1 MMKICISAKV
11 LGTKHNLLT
20 DFESTNTWTGEV
32 PADALAFG
40 FDENADFDVI
50 SKLTGI
56 AIPAAPDDKYLLP
69 FKGKNIK
76 KVLWPEALPKNV
88 YKKYFESIQNAI
100 CENLKSDQYE
110 YFNSRLKRQQK
121 LISSLQPACID
132 EQVFARRYADPTTVN
147 KSVLTSFTPMKGVT
161 RKVGYNLTGTST
173 GRLTIS
179 EGPQILTLK
188 AEMRDILTSRYE
200 GGKIMQF
207 DYVSLEPRV
216 ALILSGQ
223 DPVKDIYTDLC
234 DKVLDSQHGRQ
245 TAKLLT
251 IATLYG
257 MGVRRVKELIGVSK
271 QTAYDVLKKLEIFF
285 GVGEVKAHLEE
296 EAKSGFIKNHF
307 GRNIRVRNDASHV
320 LYNNYIQSSA
330 MDAALEGFY
339 QIVQGA
345 EKEGHKCVPLFLLHD
360 AIIFDCHPE
369 CFDKLEDIMA
379 PGQQI
384 PAFKSRL
391 YMGAEEL

>member
-1 MMKICISAKV
+1 MSDFQSLNVWTDEPPEDCSRIGCYPEDNLSIISR
-11 LGTKHNLLT
+11 
-20 DFESTNTWTGEV
+20 
-32 PADALAFG
+32 
-40 FDENADFDVI
+40 
-50 SKLTGI
+50 LTGI
-56 AIPAAPDDKYLLP
+56 EIPVIPEEKYLIP
-69 FKGKNIK
+69 FQRLGLK
-76 KVLWPEALPKNV
+76 KVLWSKSMPRKA
-88 YKKYFESIQNAI
+88 YKDYFQRIQNAI
-100 CENLKSDQYE
+100 RLNVASDQYE
-110 YFNSRLKRQQK
+110 YFENRITRQQK
-121 LISSLQPACID
+121 LISSLQPAHID
-132 EQVFARRYADPTTVN
+132 EKIFARRYADPATVN

-271 QTAYDVLKKLEIFF
+271 HTAYEVLKKLEIFF
-285 GVGEVKAHLEE
+285 GVSEVKAHLEE

-339 QIVQGA
+339 QIVQGV
-345 EKEGHKCVPLFLLHD
+345 EEEGHKCVPLFLLHD

>member
-1 MMKICISAKV
+1 MSDFQSLNVWTDEPPEDCSRIGFYPEDDLSIISR
-11 LGTKHNLLT
+11 
-20 DFESTNTWTGEV
+20 
-32 PADALAFG
+32 
-40 FDENADFDVI
+40 
-50 SKLTGI
+50 LTGI
-56 AIPAAPDDKYLLP
+56 EIPAIPEEKYLIP
-69 FKGKNIK
+69 FQRLGLK
-76 KVLWPEALPKNV
+76 KVLWSKSMPRKA
-88 YKKYFESIQNAI
+88 YKDYFQRIQNAI
-100 CENLKSDQYE
+100 RLNVASDQYE
-110 YFNSRLKRQQK
+110 YFENRIARQQK
-121 LISSLQPACID
+121 LISSLQPAHID
-132 EQVFARRYADPTTVN
+132 EKIFARRYADPATVN
-147 KSVLTSFTPMKGVT
+147 KTVLTSFTPIKGVT

-271 QTAYDVLKKLEIFF
+271 HTAYEVLKKLEIFF
-285 GVGEVKAHLEE
+285 GVSEVKAHLEE
-296 EAKSGFIKNHF
+296 EAKSGFIKNYF

-339 QIVQGA
+339 QIVQGV

>member
-1 MMKICISAKV
+1 MSDFQSLNAWTDEPPEDCSRIGFYPEDDLAIISR
-11 LGTKHNLLT
+11 
-20 DFESTNTWTGEV
+20 
-32 PADALAFG
+32 
-40 FDENADFDVI
+40 
-50 SKLTGI
+50 LTGI
-56 AIPAAPDDKYLLP
+56 EIPATPEEKYLIP
-69 FKGKNIK
+69 FQRLGLK
-76 KVLWPEALPKNV
+76 KALWSKSMPRKA
-88 YKKYFESIQNAI
+88 YKDYFQRIQNAI
-100 CENLKSDQYE
+100 RLNVASDQYE
-110 YFNSRLKRQQK
+110 YFENRITRQQK
-121 LISSLQPACID
+121 LISSLQPAHID
-132 EQVFARRYADPTTVN
+132 EKIFARRYADPATVN
-147 KSVLTSFTPMKGVT
+147 KSVLTSFTPMKGAT

-271 QTAYDVLKKLEIFF
+271 HTAYEVLKKLEIFF
-285 GVGEVKAHLEE
+285 GVSEVKAHLEE

-339 QIVQGA
+339 QIVQGV
-345 EKEGHKCVPLFLLHD
+345 EREGDKCVPLFLLHD

-379 PGQQI
+379 SGQQI

>member
-1 MMKICISAKV
+1 MKVCISAKV
-11 LGTKHNLLT
+11 LGTDLNLLT
-20 DFESTNTWTGEV
+20 DFKSINSWTCEV
-32 PADALAFG
+32 PSDSLAFG
-40 FDENADFDVI
+40 FDKSDDLRLI
-50 SKLTGI
+50 SSLTGI
-56 AIPAAPDDKYLLP
+56 ELPLEPDKRYARP
-69 FKGKNIK
+69 FTGRNVKNIC
-76 KVLWPEALPKNV
+76 WPDALPKSA
-88 YKKYFESIQNAI
+88 YRKYFESIQNAI

-121 LISSLQPACID
+121 LISSLQPAQID
-132 EQVFARRYADPTTVN
+132 EKIFARRYADPATVN
-147 KSVLTSFTPMKGVT
+147 KSVLTTFTPMKGVT
-161 RKVGYNLTGTST
+161 KKVGYNLAGTST
-173 GRLTIS
+173 GRLTVS

-188 AEMRDILTSRYE
+188 SEMRDILSSRYE

-271 QTAYDVLKKLEIFF
+271 HTAYEVLKKLEIFF
-285 GVGEVKAHLEE
+285 GVSEVKAHLEE

-339 QIVQGA
+339 QIVQGV
-345 EKEGHKCVPLFLLHD
+345 EKEGHKCAPLFLLHD

>member
-1 MMKICISAKV
+1 MMKICISSKV
-11 LGTKHNLLT
+11 LGTEHNLLT
-20 DFESTNTWTGEV
+20 DFKSISKWTDDV
-32 PADALAFG
+32 PDDSLTFG
-40 FDENADFDVI
+40 FDKCGEFSLISNLSGIVI
-50 SKLTGI
+50 PTS
-56 AIPAAPDDKYLLP
+56 PSDNYSRP
-69 FKGKNIK
+69 FAGKNIK
-76 KVLWPEALPKNV
+76 NVLWTEALPKSA

-121 LISSLQPACID
+121 LISSLQPAHID
-132 EQVFARRYADPTTVN
+132 EQVFARRYADPATVN
-147 KSVLTSFTPMKGVT
+147 KSVLASFAPMKGTT

-207 DYVSLEPRV
+207 DYVSLEPRI

-223 DPVKDIYTDLC
+223 DPVRDIYTDLSS
-234 DKVLDSQHGRQ
+234 KVLDSQHARQ

-271 QTAYDVLKKLEIFF
+271 HTAFEVLKKLETFF

-339 QIVQGA
+339 QIVQGV

-369 CFDKLEDIMA
+369 CFDKLEDIMR
-379 PGQQI
+379 PGQTLS
-384 PAFKSRL
+384 AFDSCL

>member
-1 MMKICISAKV
+1 MKICIHKKV
-11 LGTKHNLLT
+11 LGTEHHLVSDFDSCNLWVDQPPDNCYMFGFSSHDELNVI
-20 DFESTNTWTGEV
+20 STLSGTPIPQCPDSKYAAPFKALGLR
-32 PADALAFG
+32 DALW
-40 FDENADFDVI
+40 
-50 SKLTGI
+50 SKSMPRH
-56 AIPAAPDDKYLLP
+56 A
-69 FKGKNIK
+69 
-76 KVLWPEALPKNV
+76 
-88 YKKYFESIQNAI
+88 YKKYFQSIQNAVGA
-100 CENLKSDQYE
+100 NLKSDQYE
-110 YFNSRLKRQQK
+110 YFKKRISRQQK
-121 LISSLQPACID
+121 LISSLQPAHID
-132 EQVFARRYADPTTVN
+132 EKIFARRYADPATVN
-147 KSVLTSFTPMKGVT
+147 KSVLASFTPMKGVT

-339 QIVQGA
+339 QIVQGV

>member
-1 MMKICISAKV
+1 MKVCIHK
-11 LGTKHNLLT
+11 NLLGSDQHLQT
-20 DFESTNTWTGEV
+20 DFEKETTWV
-32 PADALAFG
+32 SSPCPSSHLFG
-40 FDENADFDVI
+40 FSESDDITVI
-50 SKLTGI
+50 AKLSGVGIPTEPDLKFAKPFQKLGIKLVDWSK
-56 AIPAAPDDKYLLP
+56 
-69 FKGKNIK
+69 
-76 KVLWPEALPKNV
+76 ALPRS
-88 YKKYFESIQNAI
+88 KYRKYAESIQNAI
-100 CENLKSDQYE
+100 RENLKSDQYE
-110 YFNSRLKRQQK
+110 YFKDRVTRQQK
-121 LISSLQPACID
+121 LISSLQPAHID
-132 EQVFARRYADPTTVN
+132 EKIFARRYADPTTVN
-147 KSVLTSFTPMKGVT
+147 KSVLATFTPMKGVT

-271 QTAYDVLKKLEIFF
+271 HTAYEVLKKLEIFF
-285 GVGEVKAHLEE
+285 GVSEVKAHLEE

-339 QIVQGA
+339 QIVQGV

>member
-1 MMKICISAKV
+1 MICVNKSI
-11 LGTKHNLLT
+11 LGTDLHLLT
-20 DFESTNTWTGEV
+20 DFEQESKWVSDLPEGCT
-32 PADALAFG
+32 PFG
-40 FDENADFDVI
+40 FSGQGNLDVV
-50 SKLTGI
+50 STLSGI
-56 AIPAAPDDKYLLP
+56 EIPRSPGEKYTKP
-69 FKGKNIK
+69 FKHTGVKSIAWSN
-76 KVLWPEALPKNV
+76 ALPKTQ
-88 YKKYFESIQNAI
+88 YKKYFKSVQDAI
-100 CENLKSDQYE
+100 RENLKSDQYE
-110 YFNSRLKRQQK
+110 YFKNRVTRQQK
-121 LISSLQPACID
+121 LISSLQPAHID
-132 EQVFARRYADPTTVN
+132 KDIFARRYADPATVN

-161 RKVGYNLTGTST
+161 KKVGYNLTGTST

-223 DPVKDIYTDLC
+223 DPIKDIYTDLC

-271 QTAYDVLKKLEIFF
+271 HTAYEVLKKLEIFF
-285 GVGEVKAHLEE
+285 GVSEVKAHLEE
-296 EAKSGFIKNHF
+296 EAKTGFIKNYF

-339 QIVQGA
+339 QIVQGV
-345 EKEGHKCVPLFLLHD
+345 EEEGHKCVPLFLLHD

>member
-1 MMKICISAKV
+1 MKVCINQSI
-11 LGTKHNLLT
+11 LGSEQHLVT
-20 DFESTNTWTGEV
+20 DFESGASWVNEA
-32 PADALAFG
+32 PADALTVG
-40 FDENADFDVI
+40 FSESEEFQVI
-50 SKLTGI
+50 SKLSGVS
-56 AIPAAPDDKYLLP
+56 IPRHPDPKFAAP
-69 FKGKNIK
+69 FKTSGIKNI
-76 KVLWPEALPKNV
+76 LWSQALPRSV
-88 YKKYFESIQNAI
+88 YKKYFQNIQDAIRLNAD
-100 CENLKSDQYE
+100 SDQYE
-110 YFNSRLKRQQK
+110 YFNERISRQQK
-121 LISSLQPACID
+121 LISSLQPAHID
-132 EQVFARRYADPTTVN
+132 EKVFARRYADPTTVN
-147 KSVLTSFTPMKGVT
+147 KSVLASFSPMKGVT

-339 QIVQGA
+339 QIVQGV

-369 CFDKLEDIMA
+369 CFDKLDDIMM
-379 PGQQI
+379 PGQNL
-384 PAFKSRL
+384 PAFSSRL

>member
-1 MMKICISAKV
+1 MYICIHKSI
-11 LGTKHNLLT
+11 LGTQKHLVT
-20 DFESTNTWTGEV
+20 DFESSSSWVDELSENY
-32 PADALAFG
+32 LSFG
-40 FDENADFDVI
+40 FDHNEDMKVI
-50 SKLTGI
+50 SNLSGI
-56 AIPAAPDDKYLLP
+56 KVPHNPGAKYFLP
-69 FKGKNIK
+69 YQRLGLK
-76 KVLWPEALPKNV
+76 EALWSKAMPRKA
-88 YKKYFESIQNAI
+88 YKKYFQSVQDAI
-100 CENLKSDQYE
+100 CANLGSDQYE
-110 YFNSRLKRQQK
+110 YFKNRVARQQK
-121 LISSLQPACID
+121 LISSLQPAHID
-132 EQVFARRYADPTTVN
+132 EKVFARRYADPATVN
-147 KSVLTSFTPMKGVT
+147 KSVLASFSPMKGVT

-234 DKVLDSQHGRQ
+234 GKVLDSQHGRQ

-339 QIVQGA
+339 QIVQGV

>member
-1 MMKICISAKV
+1 MKVCINQRI
-11 LGTKHNLLT
+11 LGSEQHLVT
-20 DFESTNTWTGEV
+20 DFKSGASWVSDV
-32 PADALAFG
+32 PSGVLTVG
-40 FDENADFDVI
+40 FDDREALRVI
-50 SKLTGI
+50 SQLSGI
-56 AIPAAPDDKYLLP
+56 PVPVKPDSKFANP
-69 FKGKNIK
+69 FKTSGLKNI
-76 KVLWPEALPKNV
+76 LWSQALPKGV
-88 YKKYFESIQNAI
+88 YKKYFQSIQDAIRLNA
-100 CENLKSDQYE
+100 ESDQYE
-110 YFNSRLKRQQK
+110 YFKNRVSRQQK
-121 LISSLQPACID
+121 LISSLQPAHID
-132 EQVFARRYADPTTVN
+132 EKIFARRYADPTTVN
-147 KSVLTSFTPMKGVT
+147 KSVLASFTPMKGVT

-339 QIVQGA
+339 QIVQGV
-345 EKEGHKCVPLFLLHD
+345 EKEDHKCVPLFLLHD

>member
-1 MMKICISAKV
+1 MNYCIHKSV
-11 LGTKHNLLT
+11 LGTDRHLVSDFQSLNVWT
-20 DFESTNTWTGEV
+20 DEPPEDCSRI
-32 PADALAFG
+32 G
-40 FDENADFDVI
+40 FYPEDDLSII
-50 SKLTGI
+50 SRLTGI
-56 AIPAAPDDKYLLP
+56 EIPVIPEEKYLIP
-69 FKGKNIK
+69 FQRLGLK
-76 KVLWPEALPKNV
+76 KVLWSKSMPRKA
-88 YKKYFESIQNAI
+88 YKDYFQRIQNAI
-100 CENLKSDQYE
+100 RLNVASDQYE
-110 YFNSRLKRQQK
+110 YFENRITRQQK
-121 LISSLQPACID
+121 LISSLQPAHID
-132 EQVFARRYADPTTVN
+132 EKIFARRYADPATVN
-147 KSVLTSFTPMKGVT
+147 KSVLSSFAPMKGVT

-188 AEMRDILTSRYE
+188 AEMRDILASRYE

-271 QTAYDVLKKLEIFF
+271 HTAYEVLKKLEVFF
-285 GVGEVKAHLEE
+285 GVSEVKAHLEE

-339 QIVQGA
+339 QIVQGV
-345 EKEGHKCVPLFLLHD
+345 EEEGHKCVPLFLLHD

>member
-1 MMKICISAKV
+1 MICVNKSI
-11 LGTKHNLLT
+11 LGTDLHLLT
-20 DFESTNTWTGEV
+20 DFDQESKWVSDLPEGCT
-32 PADALAFG
+32 PFG
-40 FDENADFDVI
+40 FNGQGNLDVV
-50 SKLTGI
+50 STLSGI
-56 AIPAAPDDKYLLP
+56 QIPRAPDEKYTKP
-69 FKGKNIK
+69 FRRTGVKSIAWSK
-76 KVLWPEALPKNV
+76 ALPKAQ
-88 YKKYFESIQNAI
+88 YKKYFKSVQDAI
-100 CENLKSDQYE
+100 RENLKSDQYE
-110 YFNSRLKRQQK
+110 YFKDRVARQQK
-121 LISSLQPACID
+121 LISSLQPAHID
-132 EQVFARRYADPTTVN
+132 EKIFARRYADPTTVN

-320 LYNNYIQSSA
+320 LYNNYIQYTA

-339 QIVQGA
+339 QNVQGV

-379 PGQQI
+379 PGQNL

>member
-1 MMKICISAKV
+1 MKICIHQRV
-11 LGTKHNLLT
+11 LGTEQHLVT
-20 DFESTNTWTGEV
+20 DFESEATWVSEQ
-32 PADALAFG
+32 PADILTWG
-40 FDENADFDVI
+40 FNDQESFRVI
-50 SKLTGI
+50 SNLTGI
-56 AIPAAPDDKYLLP
+56 KIPDSPHAKFLSPYKSSRL
-69 FKGKNIK
+69 KNI
-76 KVLWPEALPKNV
+76 LWSQALPKKAYRN
-88 YKKYFESIQNAI
+88 YFQSIQNAARLNA
-100 CENLKSDQYE
+100 ESDQYE
-110 YFNSRLKRQQK
+110 YFKNRIARQQK
-121 LISSLQPACID
+121 LISSLQPAHID
-132 EQVFARRYADPTTVN
+132 KDIFARRYADPTTVN
-147 KSVLTSFTPMKGVT
+147 KSVLTSFTPMKGVAK
-161 RKVGYNLTGTST
+161 KVGYNLTGTAT
-173 GRLTIS
+173 GRLTIL

-188 AEMRDILTSRYE
+188 AEMRDILASRYE

-234 DKVLDSQHGRQ
+234 GKVLDSQHGRQ

-257 MGVRRVKELIGVSK
+257 MGVRRVKDLIGVSK

-339 QIVQGA
+339 QIVQGV

>member
-1 MMKICISAKV
+1 VSDFKTLNMWTDEPPKDCVWVGFHPEDDLSIISRLSGIKIPKQ
-11 LGTKHNLLT
+11 
-20 DFESTNTWTGEV
+20 
-32 PADALAFG
+32 P
-40 FDENADFDVI
+40 DE
-50 SKLTGI
+50 
-56 AIPAAPDDKYLLP
+56 KYLVP
-69 FKGKNIK
+69 FQRLGLK
-76 KVLWPEALPKNV
+76 KVLWSKALPKKA
-88 YKKYFESIQNAI
+88 YRDYFQSIQDAARLNVT
-100 CENLKSDQYE
+100 SDQYE
-110 YFNSRLKRQQK
+110 YFRNRISGQQK
-121 LISSLQPACID
+121 LISSLQPAYID
-132 EQVFARRYADPTTVN
+132 EQIFARRYADPTTVN
-147 KSVLTSFTPMKGVT
+147 KSVLASFSPMKGVT

-207 DYVSLEPRV
+207 DYVSLEPRI

-234 DKVLDSQHGRQ
+234 AKVLDSQHGRQ

-271 QTAYDVLKKLEIFF
+271 HTALDVLKKLEIFF
-285 GVGEVKAHLEE
+285 GVGEVKAYLEE

-307 GRNIRVRNDASHV
+307 GRNIRVRNNASHI
-320 LYNNYIQSSA
+320 LYNNFIQSSA

-339 QIVQGA
+339 QLVQGV

-369 CFDKLEDIMA
+369 CFDKLDDIMM
-379 PGQQI
+379 PGQNL
-384 PAFKSRL
+384 PAFSSRL

>member
-1 MMKICISAKV
+1 MKVCIHKNL
-11 LGTKHNLLT
+11 LGTEKHLQT
-20 DFESTNTWTGEV
+20 DFKEKSAWVDSVSQNC
-32 PADALAFG
+32 LCFG
-40 FDENADFDVI
+40 FDKSDVLSVI
-50 SKLTGI
+50 SKLSGI
-56 AIPAAPDDKYLLP
+56 EIPAAPDEKFSKP
-69 FKGKNIK
+69 FRGSHVKNI
-76 KVLWPEALPKNV
+76 LWSEAIPKPL
-88 YKKYFESIQNAI
+88 YKKYFQSIQDAI
-100 CENLKSDQYE
+100 SENLKSDQYK
-110 YFNSRLKRQQK
+110 YFRNRISGQQK
-121 LISSLQPACID
+121 LISSLQPAYID
-132 EQVFARRYADPTTVN
+132 EQIFARRYADPATVN
-147 KSVLTSFTPMKGVT
+147 KSVLASFSPMKGVT

-234 DKVLDSQHGRQ
+234 AKVLDSQHGRQ

-271 QTAYDVLKKLEIFF
+271 HTALDVLKKLEIFF

-307 GRNIRVRNDASHV
+307 GRNIRVRNNASHV
-320 LYNNYIQSSA
+320 LYNNFIQSSA

-339 QIVQGA
+339 QIVQGV

-369 CFDKLEDIMA
+369 CFDKLEDIMK
-379 PGQQI
+379 PGQTL
-384 PAFKSRL
+384 PAFSSRL
-391 YMGAEEL
+391 YMSAEEL

>member
-1 MMKICISAKV
+1 MKICISAKV
-11 LGTKHNLLT
+11 LGTEHNLLT
-20 DFESTNTWTGEV
+20 DFESINFWTGEV
-32 PADALAFG
+32 PDDSLAFG
-40 FDENADFDVI
+40 FKKHGDFDLI
-50 SKLTGI
+50 SSLSGI
-56 AIPAAPDDKYLLP
+56 EIPTSPDDKYSRP
-69 FKGKNIK
+69 FVGKNIK
-76 KVLWPEALPKNV
+76 QVLWAEALPRSV
-88 YKKYFESIQNAI
+88 YKKYFESVQVAI

-110 YFNSRLKRQQK
+110 YFNSRLKHQQK
-121 LISSLQPACID
+121 LISSLQPAHID
-132 EQVFARRYADPTTVN
+132 ENIFARRYADPTTVN
-147 KSVLTSFTPMKGVT
+147 KSVLASFAPMKGVT

-234 DKVLDSQHGRQ
+234 DKVLDNQHGRQ

-271 QTAYDVLKKLEIFF
+271 QTALDVLKKLEIFF

-307 GRNIRVRNDASHV
+307 GRNIRVRNNASHV
-320 LYNNYIQSSA
+320 LYNNFIQSSA

-339 QIVQGA
+339 QLVQGV

-369 CFDKLEDIMA
+369 CFDKLDDIMM
-379 PGQQI
+379 PGQNL
-384 PAFKSRL
+384 PAFSSRL

>member
-1 MMKICISAKV
+1 VKICIHQRV
-11 LGTKHNLLT
+11 LGTEQHLVT
-20 DFESTNTWTGEV
+20 DFESEATWVSEQ
-32 PADALAFG
+32 PAGILTWG
-40 FDENADFDVI
+40 FNDQESFRVI
-50 SKLTGI
+50 SNLTGI
-56 AIPAAPDDKYLLP
+56 EIPDSPHAKFLSPYKSSRL
-69 FKGKNIK
+69 KNI
-76 KVLWPEALPKNV
+76 LWSQALPKKAYRN
-88 YKKYFESIQNAI
+88 YFQSIQNAARLNA
-100 CENLKSDQYE
+100 ESDQYE
-110 YFNSRLKRQQK
+110 YFKNRIARQQK

>member
-1 MMKICISAKV
+1 MFICINKKV
-11 LGTKHNLLT
+11 LGTPRHLFT
-20 DFESTNTWTGEV
+20 DFEEQSTWVDEA
-32 PADALAFG
+32 PEDCFLFG
-40 FDENADFDVI
+40 F
-50 SKLTGI
+50 SKNEDLSILESLSGVEVRKN
-56 AIPAAPDDKYLLP
+56 PPEKYFKP
-69 FKGKNIK
+69 FKGS
-76 KVLWPEALPKNV
+76 NV
-88 YKKYFESIQNAI
+88 RQIAWKDAIPRSQYKRYIQNVQNDI
-100 CENLKSDQYE
+100 RKILCSDQRE
-110 YFNSRLKRQQK
+110 YLEKRIRNQQK
-121 LISSLQPACID
+121 LISSLQPAHID
-132 EQVFARRYADPTTVN
+132 EKIFARRYADPTTVN

-161 RKVGYNLTGTST
+161 KKVGYNLTGTST

-271 QTAYDVLKKLEIFF
+271 HTAYEVLKKLEIFF
-285 GVGEVKAHLEE
+285 GVSEVKAHLEE

-307 GRNIRVRNDASHV
+307 GRNIRVRNDAPHV

-339 QIVQGA
+339 QIVQGV
-345 EKEGHKCVPLFLLHD
+345 EKEDHKCVPLFLLHD

-384 PAFKSRL
+384 PAFKSQL

>member
-1 MMKICISAKV
+1 MFICINKKV
-11 LGTKHNLLT
+11 LGTPRHLFT
-20 DFESTNTWTGEV
+20 DFEEQSAWVDEA
-32 PADALAFG
+32 PEDCFLFG
-40 FDENADFDVI
+40 F
-50 SKLTGI
+50 SKNEDLSILESLSGVEVRKN
-56 AIPAAPDDKYLLP
+56 PPEKYFKP
-69 FKGKNIK
+69 FKGS
-76 KVLWPEALPKNV
+76 NV
-88 YKKYFESIQNAI
+88 RQIAWKDAIPRSQYKRYIQNVQNDI
-100 CENLKSDQYE
+100 RKILCSDQRE
-110 YFNSRLKRQQK
+110 YLEKRIRNQQK
-121 LISSLQPACID
+121 LISSLQPAHID
-132 EQVFARRYADPTTVN
+132 EKIFARRYADPTTVN

-161 RKVGYNLTGTST
+161 KKVGYNLTGTST

-271 QTAYDVLKKLEIFF
+271 HTAYEVLKKLEIFF
-285 GVGEVKAHLEE
+285 GVSEVKAHLEE

-307 GRNIRVRNDASHV
+307 GRNIRVRNDAPHV

-339 QIVQGA
+339 QIVQGV
-345 EKEGHKCVPLFLLHD
+345 EREGDKCVPLFLLHD

-379 PGQQI
+379 SGQQI

>member
-1 MMKICISAKV
+1 MKVCIHKNL
-11 LGTKHNLLT
+11 LGTEKHLQT
-20 DFESTNTWTGEV
+20 DFEKKSSWV
-32 PADALAFG
+32 QDPPANCFHFG
-40 FDENADFDVI
+40 FSKFDELDVI
-50 SKLTGI
+50 SKLSGVD
-56 AIPAAPDDKYLLP
+56 IPTAPHEKFLRP
-69 FKGKNIK
+69 FKNLGLKSIY
-76 KVLWPEALPKNV
+76 WSEAMPKTA
-88 YKKYFESIQNAI
+88 YKSYVQGIQNAI
-100 CENLKSDQYE
+100 RENLKSDQYE
-110 YFNSRLKRQQK
+110 YFKNRVARQQK
-121 LISSLQPACID
+121 LISSLQPAHID
-132 EQVFARRYADPTTVN
+132 EKVFARRYADPATVN
-147 KSVLTSFTPMKGVT
+147 KSVLASFSPMKGVT

-320 LYNNYIQSSA
+320 LYNNFIQSSA

-339 QIVQGA
+339 QIVQGV

-379 PGQQI
+379 PGQNL

>member
-1 MMKICISAKV
+1 MSDFQSLNAWTDEPPEDCSRIGFYPEDDLAIISR
-11 LGTKHNLLT
+11 
-20 DFESTNTWTGEV
+20 
-32 PADALAFG
+32 
-40 FDENADFDVI
+40 
-50 SKLTGI
+50 LTGI
-56 AIPAAPDDKYLLP
+56 EIPATPEEKYLIP
-69 FKGKNIK
+69 FQRLGLK
-76 KVLWPEALPKNV
+76 KALWSKSMPRKA
-88 YKKYFESIQNAI
+88 YKDYFQRIQNAI
-100 CENLKSDQYE
+100 RLNVASDQYE
-110 YFNSRLKRQQK
+110 YFENRITRQQK
-121 LISSLQPACID
+121 LISSLQPAHID
-132 EQVFARRYADPTTVN
+132 EKIFARRYADPATVN
-147 KSVLTSFTPMKGVT
+147 KSVLTSFAPMKGVT

-271 QTAYDVLKKLEIFF
+271 HTAYEVLKKLEIFF
-285 GVGEVKAHLEE
+285 GVSEVKAHLEE

-339 QIVQGA
+339 QIVQGV
-345 EKEGHKCVPLFLLHD
+345 EKEDHKCVPLFLLHD

-384 PAFKSRL
+384 PAFKSQL

>member
-1 MMKICISAKV
+1 MKVCINQRI
-11 LGTKHNLLT
+11 LGSEQHLVT
-20 DFESTNTWTGEV
+20 DFKSGASWVSDV
-32 PADALAFG
+32 PSGVLTVG
-40 FDENADFDVI
+40 FDDSEALRVI
-50 SKLTGI
+50 SQLSGI
-56 AIPAAPDDKYLLP
+56 PVPVKPDSKFANP
-69 FKGKNIK
+69 FKASRLKNI
-76 KVLWPEALPKNV
+76 LWSQALPKGV
-88 YKKYFESIQNAI
+88 YKKYFQSIQDAIRLNA
-100 CENLKSDQYE
+100 ESDQYE
-110 YFNSRLKRQQK
+110 YFKNRVSRQQK
-121 LISSLQPACID
+121 LISSLQPAHID
-132 EQVFARRYADPTTVN
+132 EKIFSGRYADPVTVN
-147 KSVLTSFTPMKGVT
+147 KSVLASFTPMKGVT

-271 QTAYDVLKKLEIFF
+271 HTAYEVLKKLEIFF
-285 GVGEVKAHLEE
+285 GVSEVKAHLEE

-307 GRNIRVRNDASHV
+307 GRNIRVRNDAPHV

-339 QIVQGA
+339 QIVQGV

>member
-1 MMKICISAKV
+1 MFICINKKV
-11 LGTKHNLLT
+11 LGTPRHLFT
-20 DFESTNTWTGEV
+20 DFEEQSTWVDEA
-32 PADALAFG
+32 PEDCFLFG
-40 FDENADFDVI
+40 F
-50 SKLTGI
+50 SKNEDLSILESLSGVEVRKN
-56 AIPAAPDDKYLLP
+56 PPEKYFKP
-69 FKGKNIK
+69 FKGS
-76 KVLWPEALPKNV
+76 NV
-88 YKKYFESIQNAI
+88 RQIAWKDAIPRSQYKRYIQNVQNDI
-100 CENLKSDQYE
+100 RKILCSDQRE
-110 YFNSRLKRQQK
+110 YLEKRIRNQQK
-121 LISSLQPACID
+121 LISSLQPAYID
-132 EQVFARRYADPTTVN
+132 EKIFARRYADPTTVN

-161 RKVGYNLTGTST
+161 KKVGYNLTGTST

-271 QTAYDVLKKLEIFF
+271 HTAYEVLKKLEIFF
-285 GVGEVKAHLEE
+285 GVSEVKAHLEE
-296 EAKSGFIKNHF
+296 EAKSGFIKNYF

-339 QIVQGA
+339 QIVQGV
-345 EKEGHKCVPLFLLHD
+345 EKEDHKCVPLFLLHD

>member
-1 MMKICISAKV
+1 MFICINKKV
-11 LGTKHNLLT
+11 LGTPRHLFT
-20 DFESTNTWTGEV
+20 DFEEQSTWVDEA
-32 PADALAFG
+32 PEDCFLFG
-40 FDENADFDVI
+40 F
-50 SKLTGI
+50 SKNEDLSILESLSGVEVRKN
-56 AIPAAPDDKYLLP
+56 PPEKYFKP
-69 FKGKNIK
+69 FKGS
-76 KVLWPEALPKNV
+76 NV
-88 YKKYFESIQNAI
+88 RQIAWKDAIPRSQYKRYIQNVQNDI
-100 CENLKSDQYE
+100 RKILCSDQRE
-110 YFNSRLKRQQK
+110 YLEKRIRNQQK
-121 LISSLQPACID
+121 LISSLQPAHID
-132 EQVFARRYADPTTVN
+132 EKIFARRYADPTTVN

-161 RKVGYNLTGTST
+161 KKVGYNLTGTST

-271 QTAYDVLKKLEIFF
+271 HTAYEVLKKLEIFF
-285 GVGEVKAHLEE
+285 GVSEVKAHLEE

-339 QIVQGA
+339 QIVQGV
-345 EKEGHKCVPLFLLHD
+345 EKEDHKCVPLFLLHD

-384 PAFKSRL
+384 PAFKSQL